1 MKRHLIKRI
10 IAFYID
16 SFICIIIALPFYY
29 IFFDPE
35 TSNSAIPQINYL
47 GYYQVFIMLCYFPIV
62 EGIFKTT
69 IGKQLFKLYIEFE
82 NMKCHPIFY
91 SAIRTISRMIPFEL
105 ISFLFNKNQYMWHE
119 TLSKT
124 KTVKKSK

>member
-82 NMKCHPIFY
+82 NMKYHSIFY